1 MCHCSDCYGVNKTFS
16 FFINCLL
23 KSCFSTCL
31 LCVLFMLL
39 KVISWMFVVSVLAI
53 SVLIKSIIFTTLET
67 GILIPV
73 LHMERGHREFKYCA
87 EDHIASK

>member
-1 MCHCSDCYGVNKTFS
+1 
-16 FFINCLL
+16 
-23 KSCFSTCL
+23 
-31 LCVLFMLL
+31 MLL

-53 SVLIKSIIFTTLET
+53 SVLIKSIILTTLEI